1 MNYVGQLAETV
12 FGTVKELYQGLN
24 PATLSGG
31 IDVLVVKQV
40 DGSFRCSPF
49 HVRFGKLGV
58 LRSREKV
65 VDIEINGEPV
75 DLHMKLGDSGE
86 AFFVQ
91 ELEGDEEHMPTH
103 LCTSPIPCGGL
114 SGFPSAS
121 QLGTASESETIS
133 EDVASMGRKK
143 RRRRR
148 KPRRKEGA
156 GAVDSSSEELEPGT
170 ESEPS
175 LLEKPRPE
183 PSGSVQSEG
192 EESSPQ
198 PKDIYPYSDG
208 EWHPQASI
216 SSGGL
221 TSPKSDSE
229 LELRIPEPSPL
240 RVESHMQWA
249 WGRLPKVAKA
259 ERPESLMVPEGSA
272 RAVPPPQGEPST
284 LCSSVAGTDLVQ
296 PDMEPPTLV
305 GPPSAPKR
313 EETKTQSSRETGLP
327 PVMKSR
333 SWAALEGPAP
343 AAQAEG
349 VSRKRGSLKR
359 NQHLG
364 PSDIYLDDLPSLDSE
379 NAALYFPQ
387 SDCGVG
393 PRRWSEPSSEKPL
406 RDPNPEQDPE
416 PTLDTVDT
424 IVLSLCGGLADSRDI
439 SLEKFN
445 QHIISYHDLAKNPGL
460 LDDPNLVLKINGKHY
475 NWAVAAPMILSLQA
489 FQKNLPKSAVDKLEK
504 EKMPRKGGRWW
515 FSWRRRDFPAEEYS
529 AQREKTA
536 AREQLGEKTDILSS
550 EDDAPD
556 SPVILEAPSLPPSP
570 PAYTPTYRKSLRLSS
585 SQIRRLN
592 LQEGANDVVFS
603 VTTQYQGTCRC
614 KATIYLWKWDDKVVI
629 SDIDGT
635 ITKSDALGH
644 ILPQLGKDWTH
655 QGIASL
661 YHKIHLNGYK
671 FLYCSARAIGMADLT
686 KGYLQW
692 VSERGCGLPKG
703 PILLSPSSLFSA
715 LHRSPQPLGGAAA
728 SLACQQG
735 QTPCHLTWPSS
746 DCYPSL
752 APFPACGPGG
762 PREVIEKKP
771 EVFKIA
777 CLSDIQQLFLPH
789 RQPFYAAFG
798 NRRNDVT
805 AYRQVGLPES
815 RIFTVNPRG
824 ELIQELMKNHKST
837 YERLGEVV
845 ELLFPPVARGPSTD
859 LPNPEYS
866 NFCYWRE
873 PLITVDLDVLA

>member
-1 MNYVGQLAETV
+1 MNYVGQLAGTV
-12 FGTVKELYQGLN
+12 FGTMKELYQGLN
-24 PATLSGG
+24 PATLSGC
-31 IDVLVVKQV
+31 IDVLVVQQV

-91 ELEGDEEHMPTH
+91 ELESDEENVPSR
-103 LCTSPIPCGGL
+103 LCTSPLPWGGL
-114 SGFPSAS
+114 SGFPSDS
-121 QLGTASESETIS
+121 QLGTASESEAIIMG
-133 EDVASMGRKK
+133 VASTGRKK
-143 RRRRR
+143 RLRRR
-148 KPRRKEGA
+148 KPRWKEDTLA
-156 GAVDSSSEELEPGT
+156 DDSSSEELEAGA

-175 LLEKPRPE
+175 LLEKPRLE
-183 PSGSVQSEG
+183 PTGCVEASSIQLE
-192 EESSPQ
+192 EESSSQ
-198 PKDIYPYSDG
+198 PSDIYPYSDG
-208 EWHPQASI
+208 EWPSQTSL
-216 SSGGL
+216 SSGEL

-229 LELRIPEPSPL
+229 LEVRTPEPSPL
-240 RVESHMQWA
+240 RAESHMQWA

-259 ERPESLMVPEGSA
+259 ERPTSSTVPDGSA
-272 RAVPPPQGEPST
+272 GAASAQGEPRT
-284 LCSSVAGTDLVQ
+284 PDLP
-296 PDMEPPTLV
+296 PDTEVPALV
-305 GPPSAPKR
+305 GPPLPDPER
-313 EETKTQSSRETGLP
+313 EKSKTQRPKDLSPAS
-327 PVMKSR
+327 KSW

-343 AAQAEG
+343 PGPPEG
-349 VSRKRGSLKR
+349 FSRRKGSLKR
-359 NQHLG
+359 SQRLG
-364 PSDIYLDDLPSLDSE
+364 PIYLDDLSSLDSE
-379 NAALYFPQ
+379 NVALYFPK
-387 SDCGVG
+387 SDYGLG
-393 PRRWSEPSSEKPL
+393 PRRWSEPGSQKPMG
-406 RDPNPEQDPE
+406 DPNPEQETE
-416 PTLDTVDT
+416 PIPDTVDT

-445 QHIISYHDLAKNPGL
+445 KHIVSYQDLVQNPGL
-460 LDDPNLVLKINGKHY
+460 LDDPNLVVKINEKHY
-475 NWAVAAPMILSLQA
+475 NWAVAAPMVLSLQA
-489 FQKNLPKSAVDKLEK
+489 FQKNLPKSTVDKLEK

-515 FSWRRRDFPAEEYS
+515 FSWRRRDFPAEERS
-529 AQREKTA
+529 DPREKTA
-536 AREQLGEKTDILSS
+536 AREARGEKTDVLSS

-556 SPVILEAPSLPPSP
+556 SPVILEVPSLPPLPS
-570 PAYTPTYRKSLRLSS
+570 AYTPAYKKSLRLSS
-585 SQIRRLN
+585 DQIRQLN

-614 KATIYLWKWDDKVVI
+614 RATIYLWKWDDKVVI

-655 QGIASL
+655 QGITSL

-715 LHRSPQPLGGAAA
+715 LHR
-728 SLACQQG
+728 
-735 QTPCHLTWPSS
+735 
-746 DCYPSL
+746 
-752 APFPACGPGG
+752 
-762 PREVIEKKP
+762 EVIEKKP

-789 RQPFYAAFG
+789 GQPFYAAFG
-798 NRRNDVT
+798 NRPNDVT

-824 ELIQELMKNHKST
+824 ELIQEPMKNHKST
-837 YERLGEVV
+837 YKRLSEVV
-845 ELLFPPVARGPSTD
+845 ELLFPPLDRGSSTD
-859 LPNPEYS
+859 LAHPEYS
-866 NFCYWRE
+866 SFCYWRE
-873 PLITVDLDVLA
+873 PLTTVDFDILA